1 MILACQKIEKAFGGK
16 SVLNNVNFLI
26 NEGEKA
32 AVIGINGAGKTTLFK
47 IITGEYEADNGEVIF
62 QKGSTYGYLS
72 QVIDVSSHR
81 SIYEEML
88 DAKKEIIEM
97 EKKIRQL
104 EKDIST
110 LSGEALESAMESY
123 SRLTDRFEKAN
134 VIGIN
139 GAGKTTLF
147 KIITGEYEA
156 DNGEVIFQKGSTYG
170 YLSQVIDVSSHRS
183 IYEEMLDAKKEI
195 IEMEKKIRQLEK
207 DISTLSGEALE
218 SAMESYSRL
227 TDRFEKANGYA
238 WKSEITGVLKGLGF
252 DESQFATPIHTL
264 SGGQKTRVALSRIL
278 LMHPDLILL
287 DEPTNHLDMESI
299 RWLETFL
306 SNYRG
311 AVLIVSHDRYF
322 LDKVVDKVIEI
333 ERGTSQVFNGNYS
346 AYAEKK
352 KAQRDAQMKLYMN
365 QQQEIHHQEEVITK
379 LRSFNR
385 EKSIKRAES
394 REKMLSKLELVDK
407 PVVLNSKM
415 RITLEPEVL
424 SGNDVLTIEGLSK
437 SFGDKALFRNL
448 NVQIKRGEVVGL
460 LGANGT
466 GKTTLLKIINRQLR
480 ADSGKIRYGSK
491 VSIGYY
497 DQEQHVLDDS
507 KTIFDE
513 ISDAYPKLTNTRIR
527 NVLAAFLFTG
537 EDVFQVIGTLSGGEK
552 GRVSLAKLMLSNANF
567 IILDEP
573 TNHLDIQSR
582 EILEE
587 AINNYEGTVFYV
599 SHDRYFI
606 NQTATRILD
615 LSPEGIVNY
624 KGNYNYYLEQ
634 KEAGNIS
641 ADSDNITLTSA
652 TDAAPAPSPEKA
664 KEDWKR
670 SREEAARQR
679 KRANDLKKTEKEIS
693 RLEEE
698 NDQLKEEMALPENAT
713 NVAKLMELNTKLEEN
728 EAALLELYDKWEEL
742 SE

>member
-1 MILACQKIEKAFGGK
+1 MILACQNINKAFGT
-16 SVLNNVNFLI
+16 NVILKDASFHI
-26 NEGEKA
+26 EEKEKA
-32 AVIGINGAGKTTLFK
+32 AIVGINGAGKSTLLK
-47 IITGEYEADNGEVIF
+47 IIMKQIPADSGEVILA
-62 QKGSTYGYLS
+62 KDRTIGYLA
-72 QVIDVSSHR
+72 QHEAVSSGN
-81 SIYEEML
+81 SIYEEL
-88 DAKKEIIEM
+88 LEVKQDIFELERH
-97 EKKIRQL
+97 IRTL
-104 EKDIST
+104 ELQMKSQSGGELEQT
-110 LSGEALESAMESY
+110 LELY
-123 SRLTDRFEKAN
+123 NRLNTEFE
-134 VIGIN
+134 
-139 GAGKTTLF
+139 
-147 KIITGEYEA
+147 
-156 DNGEVIFQKGSTYG
+156 QK
-170 YLSQVIDVSSHRS
+170 
-183 IYEEMLDAKKEI
+183 
-195 IEMEKKIRQLEK
+195 
-207 DISTLSGEALE
+207 
-218 SAMESYSRL
+218 
-227 TDRFEKANGYA
+227 NGYA
-238 WKSEITGVLKGLGF
+238 CKSEIVGVLKGLGF
-252 DESQFATPIHTL
+252 TEDEFSKQVDTL
-264 SGGQKTRVALSRIL
+264 SGGQKTRVALGKL
-278 LMHPDLILL
+278 LLAKPDLILL
-287 DEPTNHLDMESI
+287 DEPTNHLDMQSI
-299 RWLETFL
+299 AWLENFL
-306 SNYRG
+306 INYSG
-311 AVLIVSHDRYF
+311 AVIIVAHDRYF
-322 LDKVVDKVIEI
+322 LNRVVSKVIEI
-333 ERGTSQVFNGNYS
+333 DHAKATTFLGNYS
-346 AYAEKK
+346 AYSEK
-352 KAQRDAQMKLYMN
+352 KAQLRDSQLKAWMN
-365 QQQEIHHQEEVITK
+365 QQREIKHQQEVIDK
-379 LRSFNR
+379 LKSFNR

-615 LSPEGIVNY
+615 LTNQAIVNY
-624 KGNYNYYLEQ
+624 IGDYDYYLEKKEELTEKYAPAATQAVTEAKQASDNKLSWQQQ
-634 KEAGNIS
+634 KE
-641 ADSDNITLTSA
+641 
-652 TDAAPAPSPEKA
+652 EQ
-664 KEDWKR
+664 
-670 SREEAARQR
+670 ARQR
-679 KRANDLKKTEKEIS
+679 KRENELKKVEARIEELETRDKEID
-693 RLEEE
+693 ET
-698 NDQLKEEMALPENAT
+698 MILPDICT
-713 NVAKLMELNTKLEEN
+713 NVAECAKLSKEKAAITEELEG
-728 EAALLELYDKWEEL
+728 LYEKWEEL
-742 SE
+742 A

>member
-32 AVIGINGAGKTTLFK
+32 A
-47 IITGEYEADNGEVIF
+47 
-62 QKGSTYGYLS
+62 
-72 QVIDVSSHR
+72 
-81 SIYEEML
+81 
-88 DAKKEIIEM
+88 
-97 EKKIRQL
+97 
-104 EKDIST
+104 
-110 LSGEALESAMESY
+110 
-123 SRLTDRFEKAN
+123 

-278 LMHPDLILL
+278 LMHPDLIL
-287 DEPTNHLDMESI
+287 
-299 RWLETFL
+299 
-306 SNYRG
+306 
-311 AVLIVSHDRYF
+311 
-322 LDKVVDKVIEI
+322 
-333 ERGTSQVFNGNYS
+333 
-346 AYAEKK
+346 
-352 KAQRDAQMKLYMN
+352 
-365 QQQEIHHQEEVITK
+365 
-379 LRSFNR
+379 
-385 EKSIKRAES
+385 
-394 REKMLSKLELVDK
+394 
-407 PVVLNSKM
+407 
-415 RITLEPEVL
+415 
-424 SGNDVLTIEGLSK
+424 
-437 SFGDKALFRNL
+437 
-448 NVQIKRGEVVGL
+448 
-460 LGANGT
+460 
-466 GKTTLLKIINRQLR
+466 
-480 ADSGKIRYGSK
+480 
-491 VSIGYY
+491 
-497 DQEQHVLDDS
+497 
-507 KTIFDE
+507 
-513 ISDAYPKLTNTRIR
+513 
-527 NVLAAFLFTG
+527 
-537 EDVFQVIGTLSGGEK
+537 
-552 GRVSLAKLMLSNANF
+552 
-567 IILDEP
+567 LDEP

>member
-1 MILACQKIEKAFGGK
+1 MILACQNISKAFGTTEIIK
-16 SVLNNVNFLI
+16 NASFHI
-26 NEGEKA
+26 EEREKA
-32 AVIGINGAGKTTLFK
+32 ALIGNNGAGKTTLLR
-47 IITGEYEADNGEVIF
+47 IIMNELHADSGQVVLMKDKQI
-62 QKGSTYGYLS
+62 GYLA
-72 QVIDVSSHR
+72 QYQDVQGHR
-81 SIYEEML
+81 TVYEEL
-88 DAKKEIIEM
+88 LSTKQYIIDMEERMRSMELEM
-97 EKKIRQL
+97 KHA
-104 EKDIST
+104 
-110 LSGEALESAMESY
+110 SGEELDRLMNSY
-123 SRLTDRFEKAN
+123 TRLTHEFE
-134 VIGIN
+134 
-139 GAGKTTLF
+139 
-147 KIITGEYEA
+147 
-156 DNGEVIFQKGSTYG
+156 
-170 YLSQVIDVSSHRS
+170 
-183 IYEEMLDAKKEI
+183 
-195 IEMEKKIRQLEK
+195 LE
-207 DISTLSGEALE
+207 
-218 SAMESYSRL
+218 
-227 TDRFEKANGYA
+227 NGYA
-238 WKSEITGVLKGLGF
+238 YKSELMGVLNGLGF
-252 DESQFATPIHTL
+252 AEEDFNKQVATL
-264 SGGQKTRVALSRIL
+264 SGGQKTRVALGKLLISKPDIL
-278 LMHPDLILL
+278 LL

-713 NVAKLMELNTKLEEN
+713 NVAKLMELNTKFEEN